1 MIVVPAVRTYPSTT
15 VVSNLRIRQRLFDH
29 PAARESVE
37 AMTHEW
43 ECVVVGGGAAGLS
56 ATLVLGRARRR
67 TLLVDAG
74 EQSNRVSTGIGGLL
88 GYDQRPPAE
97 LYATGRRELEAY
109 PTVEYRAG
117 TVVHGAAQDGSF
129 VLSLDDGDRVTT
141 ARVLLATGM
150 QYCPPELPGLEPL
163 WGKSVFQCPF
173 CHGWEMRDKR
183 IASLAA
189 GEEAMHSALML
200 RGWSDDVV
208 LLTDGHPQLDGKDIE
223 QLKAADIT
231 VDDRRIAEL
240 IGTDGQLTAIAF
252 NDGSRLE
259 RDGLL
264 VEAPLRQRSKLAE
277 QLGASCTPGPLAP
290 DTIGIDALH
299 RTSVQTVFAAGDVCT
314 EHPYVAGSI
323 AGGAQAAMIIVQ
335 SLLAEQFGMPYPP
348 DGSD

>member
-1 MIVVPAVRTYPSTT
+1 
-15 VVSNLRIRQRLFDH
+15 
-29 PAARESVE
+29 
-37 AMTHEW
+37 MTQQW

-74 EQSNRVSTGIGGLL
+74 EQSNRFSTGIGGML

-97 LYATGRRELEAY
+97 LYEAGRRELEAY

-117 TVVHGAAQDGSF
+117 TVVHGVPEGDGF
-129 VLSLDDGDRVTT
+129 VLSLDGGDQVTT
-141 ARVLLATGM
+141 RRVLLATGM

-163 WGKSVFQCPF
+163 WGESVFQCPF

-183 IASLAA
+183 LASLAA
-189 GEEAMHSALML
+189 GEEAIHASLML

-208 LLTDGHPQLDGKDIE
+208 LLTDGHPQLDGKDHE
-223 QLKAADIT
+223 RLQAAGIT
-231 VDDRRIAEL
+231 IDDRRITEL
-240 IGTDGQLTAIAF
+240 IGTDGQLEAIAF

-277 QLGASCTPGPLAP
+277 QLGASCAPGPLAP
-290 DTIGIDALH
+290 DTVSIDALH
-299 RTSVQTVFAAGDVCT
+299 RTSAQTVFAAGDVCT

-323 AGGAQAAMIIVQ
+323 AGGAQAAMIIAQ

-348 DGSD
+348 E